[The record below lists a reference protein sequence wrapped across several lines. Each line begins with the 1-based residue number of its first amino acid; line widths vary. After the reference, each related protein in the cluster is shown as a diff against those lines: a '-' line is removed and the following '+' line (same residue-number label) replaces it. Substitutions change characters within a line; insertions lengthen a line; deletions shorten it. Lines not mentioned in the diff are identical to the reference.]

1 LIALRILI
9 VLIAGE
15 GLFNILAHNFAVGE
29 WGTLFFFLFELVADG
44 GVFSSYSFIGG
55 FIDQ

>member
-1 LIALRILI
+1 MLMLINIKKHIRSFGEGGTFLIALRILI

-29 WGTLFFFLFELVADG
+29 
-44 GVFSSYSFIGG
+44 
-55 FIDQ
+55 